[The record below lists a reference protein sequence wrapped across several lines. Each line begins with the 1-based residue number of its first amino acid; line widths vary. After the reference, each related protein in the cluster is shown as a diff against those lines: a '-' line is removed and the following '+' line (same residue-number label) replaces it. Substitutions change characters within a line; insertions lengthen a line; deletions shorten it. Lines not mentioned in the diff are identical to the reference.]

1 MSSVRVSRRYAAPP
15 EAVFD
20 AFTDP
25 ARAGK
30 FLFATPAGEMV
41 RVDIDARPGGAF
53 VIPER
58 RAGEDI
64 EQPGE
69 NIGGGG
75 PGRPPPPA
83 PTPLPRPGPPRSP
96 GEGGKTIDHAGEYIE
111 VERPRR
117 LSFDFSVPKF
127 STQRT
132 RVTIDIAPNGDDAAE
147 LTLTHE
153 GVLDGWEEKT
163 KAGWATILEALARV
177 VSSGVS

>member
-53 VIPER
+53 VITER
-58 RAGEDI
+58 RDGEDI
-64 EQPGE
+64 E
-69 NIGGGG
+69 
-75 PGRPPPPA
+75 
-83 PTPLPRPGPPRSP
+83 
-96 GEGGKTIDHAGEYIE
+96 HAGEYIE

>member
-1 MSSVRVSRRYAAPP
+1 MSSVRVSRRYAAAP

-30 FLFATPAGEMV
+30 FLFATPEGRMV

-53 VIPER
+53 VITEHR
-58 RAGEDI
+58 DGEEI
-64 EQPGE
+64 E
-69 NIGGGG
+69 
-75 PGRPPPPA
+75 
-83 PTPLPRPGPPRSP
+83 
-96 GEGGKTIDHAGEYIE
+96 HAGEYIE

-117 LSFDFSVPKF
+117 LSFDFAVPKF

-132 RVTIDIAPNGDDAAE
+132 RVTINIAPKGDDDAE
-147 LTLTHE
+147 LTLTHD

-163 KAGWATILEALARV
+163 KAGWETILEALARV
-177 VSSGVS
+177 VSSGAS